1 MDAVADADVNSKNN
15 YVSADDGVVR
25 LLVVLLWV
33 FVVQGTTAL
42 DYICKAL
49 QAHTDCPTT
58 YEVIKVNSMDEIPCE
73 ILHNR
78 AQMVTINDQLR
89 GGVNHQY

>member
-42 DYICKAL
+42 DYAKHYK
-49 QAHTDCPTT
+49 HTQI
-58 YEVIKVNSMDEIPCE
+58 V
-73 ILHNR
+73 
-78 AQMVTINDQLR
+78 QLLMK
-89 GGVNHQY
+89 